1 LFISLCCS
9 DTQRIFRV
17 YRSGRS
23 KEKTASIASE
33 ADVTPNGKAPSS
45 FPFITNTTE
54 TKASIVFFHGAG
66 HSALSW
72 ALCAHQ
78 IRLESKCEVIAFDS
92 RGHGATRTSDDTN
105 MSLETFVNDAID
117 LISTLFNDFSSGRK
131 IILVGHSMG
140 GSIAAHVAKRLSQ
153 PDSPVKN
160 LVGLVVVDV
169 VEGTAL
175 SALSSMHRIIQNRP
189 TFFTSIAEAIQWS
202 LFSGMLR
209 NVESAQVSVPSLLLK
224 NNDGY
229 IWRTNLLST
238 EPFWQE
244 WFNDL
249 SNVFLSARVAKMLIL
264 AGTDR
269 LDKPLTIAQ
278 MQGKFHLVLFPTCG
292 HAIQE
297 DDPLKTA
304 RAIIQFQQRN
314 RW

>member
-1 LFISLCCS
+1 
-9 DTQRIFRV
+9 
-17 YRSGRS
+17 
-23 KEKTASIASE
+23 
-33 ADVTPNGKAPSS
+33 
-45 FPFITNTTE
+45 
-54 TKASIVFFHGAG
+54 
-66 HSALSW
+66 
-72 ALCAHQ
+72 
-78 IRLESKCEVIAFDS
+78 
-92 RGHGATRTSDDTN
+92 
-105 MSLETFVNDAID
+105 
-117 LISTLFNDFSSGRK
+117 
-131 IILVGHSMG
+131 
-140 GSIAAHVAKRLSQ
+140 
-153 PDSPVKN
+153 
-160 LVGLVVVDV
+160 
-169 VEGTAL
+169 
-175 SALSSMHRIIQNRP
+175 
-189 TFFTSIAEAIQWS
+189 
-202 LFSGMLR
+202 MLR

-238 EPFWQE
+238 EPFWQG